1 MKGLLLFLGLAI
13 AGASAAFQPG
23 LRIKFN
29 LGFGIGSDF
38 FFEVP
43 RRLAAAV
50 IQRWVLTQRPGNPPL
65 PSLVMYCSNDLV
77 VCGLYDDNGIIS
89 GLQIGIPQ
97 DEFTDA
103 VYDWESQGFVEWV
116 TNTPAGDV
124 RVFWAI
130 QQYFVN
136 QEYLDLDAAERLA
149 HYDNTK
155 LLQQNTLW
163 VNGFNGAI
171 DEISARS
178 SDIENS
184 DFTRQ
189 ACVPWMG
196 RHFYYKMTKQTQ
208 CAAGTM
214 YPWFPLV
221 HSGQLVGT
229 GLMMFGKL
237 PIKANQR
244 DWFERPPGLAVRFI
258 VPEGPDCLYQLAGDP
273 GVVTMHIYY
282 IDTPQNMG
290 CLLN

>member
-23 LRIKFN
+23 LRIKFS

-50 IQRWVLTQRPGNPPL
+50 IQRWIRKET
-65 PSLVMYCSNDLV
+65 
-77 VCGLYDDNGIIS
+77 
-89 GLQIGIPQ
+89 GIPQ

-189 ACVPWMG
+189 ACIPWMG

-208 CAAGTM
+208 CAAGNM

-237 PIKANQR
+237 PIKANQLHCAGR
-244 DWFERPPGLAVRFI
+244 ARLLVPVSWRPWRGDHAHLLHRHAAEYGLPTELI
-258 VPEGPDCLYQLAGDP
+258 KYLYHL
-273 GVVTMHIYY
+273 IN
-282 IDTPQNMG
+282 I
-290 CLLN
+290 